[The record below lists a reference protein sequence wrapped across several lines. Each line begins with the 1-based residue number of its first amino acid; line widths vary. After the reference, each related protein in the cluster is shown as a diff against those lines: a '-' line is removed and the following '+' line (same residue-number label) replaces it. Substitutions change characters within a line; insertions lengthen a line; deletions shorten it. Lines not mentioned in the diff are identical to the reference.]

1 MSAAPG
7 SYYLPN
13 PSPWPLIAAVS
24 VFTLVTGVALWIN
37 NVGVGFTIA
46 MIGLACVLFMMFG
59 WWRAVINESVGG
71 NYNSEVDLSFRMT
84 MGWFIFSEVMFFCA
98 FFGALFYARNLAIPW
113 LEEEM
118 LLWGS
123 YTGGWPT
130 AGPAGA
136 AHIGADVHDVGRG
149 QFGTI
154 GAFGIPVLNT
164 ILLMTSSI
172 TVTLAHHAL
181 RHGDRGKLILWLA
194 ITVALGAAFM
204 YYQVEEYIEAY
215 SHLGLTLGTGIYGA
229 TFFMLTGF
237 HGMHVTI
244 GAIILFI
251 IMLRCIR
258 GHFSADDH
266 FAFEAAAWYW
276 HFVDVVWVGLFIFVY
291 IM

>member
-1 MSAAPG
+1 MSSAPG
-7 SYYLPN
+7 SYYLPD

-37 NVGVGFTIA
+37 NVGAGSTIA
-46 MIGLACVLFMMFG
+46 FVGLAMVLCMMFG

-98 FFGALFYARNLAIPW
+98 FFGALFYARVLSVPW
-113 LEEEM
+113 LEEET
-118 LLWGS
+118 LLWGG

-164 ILLMTSSI
+164 ILLMTSSV

-181 RHGDRGKLILWLA
+181 RHGDRGKLIMWLA
-194 ITVALGAAFM
+194 LTVLLGAFFM
-204 YYQVEEYIEAY
+204 YYQILEYKEAY

-251 IMLRCIR
+251 ILLRCMR
-258 GHFSADDH
+258 GHFKAEDH